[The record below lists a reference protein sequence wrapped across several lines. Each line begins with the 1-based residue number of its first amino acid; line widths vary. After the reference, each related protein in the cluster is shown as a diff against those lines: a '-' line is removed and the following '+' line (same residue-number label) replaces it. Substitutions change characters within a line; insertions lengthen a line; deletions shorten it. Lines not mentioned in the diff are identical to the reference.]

1 MWDHRT
7 FSKLY
12 ILFNFHVNCKAS
24 NIVFLYH
31 RVAAFF
37 LYLMQDQVLE
47 TPCRIRL
54 NIFLIFNYF
63 NAIYTFYNTFMRN
76 VEKLLE
82 HTFKICGVNT
92 ATFSKYVWNGWRF
105 YLVIIFLFTNPTRQE
120 NLYLLTIKNKNTRKR
135 F

>member
-1 MWDHRT
+1 MWDHST

-24 NIVFLYH
+24 NIFLYH

-92 ATFSKYVWNGWRF
+92 AIFSKYVWNVTCMKWLTVLSGYYILICKPNPPRK
-105 YLVIIFLFTNPTRQE
+105 LVLAYN
-120 NLYLLTIKNKNTRKR
+120 
-135 F
+135 